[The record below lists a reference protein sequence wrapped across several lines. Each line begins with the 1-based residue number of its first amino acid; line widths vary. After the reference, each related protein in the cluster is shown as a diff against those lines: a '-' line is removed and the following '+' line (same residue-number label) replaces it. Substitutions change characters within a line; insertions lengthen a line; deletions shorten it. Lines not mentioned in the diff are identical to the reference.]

1 MSEVFTKTL
10 PKRNATKHDGVY
22 YKEIEQTTV
31 DAKGKTKTKIIDK
44 IYVIRYRDNGKE
56 RFVTLGKYSE
66 GIREA
71 YCKTK
76 RNEYM
81 TLSKNGEL
89 PPQIDKRIKK
99 QALTL
104 NSLAETYFD
113 EKSTEN
119 KTNKQQT
126 GKYKLHIKPILGAKA
141 VDDIHKDD
149 IKALQKKLISKK
161 LAPKTTNGIIQLLT
175 AIINYSIKEHDL
187 MIINPTT
194 GISRIKVDDARERFL
209 GIDEIHTL
217 LNTIRG
223 DELLY
228 HFTRMALAT
237 GARLEGVLHIQKKDI
252 DLVHNKVTIKDLKS
266 DSTYSGFFNNK
277 LKEEIGKSISSM
289 KANDYYIGGRTTP
302 YPGRSV
308 RRKMKPIL
316 DELFNQDLDASD
328 AKNRVVIHTLRHT
341 FASQLAIK
349 GVPIFTIQN
358 LMNHAKIEMTMRYAK
373 LAPDS
378 GLNAIEGLYD
388 EDN

>member
-1 MSEVFTKTL
+1 MSDVFTKTL
-10 PKRNATKHDGVY
+10 PKRHTTNHDGVY
-22 YKEIEQTTV
+22 YKEIEQTTI
-31 DAKGKTKTKIIDK
+31 DAKGKSKTKITDK
-44 IYVIRYRDNGKE
+44 VYLIRYRDNDKE

-81 TLSKNGEL
+81 TLSRNGEL
-89 PPQIDKRIKK
+89 PPQIEQRIKK

-104 NSLAETYFD
+104 NNLADIYFD

-119 KTNKQQT
+119 KTNKQQS
-126 GKYKLHIKPILGAKA
+126 GKYKLHVKPILGTKA
-141 VDDIHKDD
+141 IEDIHKDD
-149 IKALQKKLISKK
+149 IKALQKKLISKQ
-161 LAPKTTNGIIQLLT
+161 LAPKTINGIIQLVT
-175 AIINYSIKEHDL
+175 AIINHSIKEHEL
-187 MIINPTT
+187 QIINPTT

-209 GIDEIHTL
+209 GIDEIKTL
-217 LNTIRG
+217 INVVRH

-228 HFTRMALAT
+228 SFTRMALAT

-252 DLVHNKVTIKDLKS
+252 DLIHNKVTIKDLKS
-266 DSTYSGFFNNK
+266 DSTYSGFFNHT
-277 LKEEIGKSISSM
+277 LKAEISKSISSM

-302 YPGRSV
+302 YPGRSI

-388 EDN
+388 E